1 MNLFIIQNSNSQIK
15 EKGLIKQEKIVT
27 YWNKDKNIIR
37 SIGQYH
43 TEGFSA
49 IGEKIGKWVFY
60 YPTGKVR
67 EVSHFFLG
75 HLHGPYQSFYEN
87 GKLKF
92 DGFFF
97 LGKPDST
104 FKSYY
109 GNGVLSEKGSYQ
121 VSPKINYRDTIN
133 LLFLKNKPSLYDSR
147 KINVWEYF
155 YQNGKPMEK
164 TKFKTGDTTEYIL
177 QFYDTSGIALITS
190 GNGTRKT
197 YFADKN

>member
-1 MNLFIIQNSNSQIK
+1 MLKLYQVLKFKFLFVFIMNLFIIQNSNSQIK

-104 FKSYY
+104 FMSYY
-109 GNGVLSEKGSYQ
+109 GNGVLSEKGTYE
-121 VSPKINYRDTIN
+121 VSPKINYRDTVN
-133 LLFLKNKPSLYDSR
+133 LLFLKNKPSLYDSV
-147 KINVWEYF
+147 K
-155 YQNGKPMEK
+155 
-164 TKFKTGDTTEYIL
+164 
-177 QFYDTSGIALITS
+177 
-190 GNGTRKT
+190 
-197 YFADKN
+197 